1 MIKKLKIFAL
11 ALGMLVATSC
21 ELDLL
26 DNPNAVS
33 PESADNNFILNNIQL
48 ASRNLFVNASGIG
61 MALTRMIN
69 QAANTYQAAYTA
81 TAGNGMWNTAYA
93 NILVDC
99 DLLIARAD
107 ASNLATHAGMARV
120 FKANAL
126 MILVDHFNDV
136 PYSQALNSAD
146 FNPGKDTGAAVYDEA
161 LALLNTAI
169 DNFGVEPL
177 ANPAN
182 DLYFSH
188 ITAAADKRE
197 AWRRV
202 AKTLKLKLLLN
213 KGDAA
218 GVNALIAE
226 NSGAGDFINTAARS
240 WRFAYS
246 TTRANPDSRHPRF
259 IANYVN
265 GGSQYQSNY
274 YMWHI
279 TEAKK
284 GTTGYEA
291 FLPGDAGPNPDPRGV
306 YYFNRQVSINPE
318 DVNEIRCITENTP
331 THYAAKGFNKEI
343 GLFCLPGQRGYWGRD
358 HLDNQG
364 IPPDNLKRTV
374 PGVYP
379 AGGRWDRTPS
389 VGTNNQNLGN
399 QGAGIEPMMMR
410 SFQRFMVAEAQL
422 RFNADVAAARAALT
436 TAITWSIDD
445 VRAFAVDGLEG
456 PAITADT
463 GIPNAAHNAARATYL
478 ANVQA
483 EYDAATTNE
492 QRMNIIGR
500 EYWLA
505 LFGNGVEAHNLYRR
519 TGTPTNM
526 QPGLNSDFGTYPRT
540 LLYPLDHLA
549 RNRNAT
555 QRASMNDRVFWDNGP
570 EVD

>member
-1 MIKKLKIFAL
+1 MTKKLKIFAL

-33 PESADNNFILNNIQL
+33 PADADNNFILNNIQL
-48 ASRNLFVNASGIG
+48 ASRNLFSNASGIG

-69 QAANTYQAAYTA
+69 QASNTYEAAYTA
-81 TAGNGMWNTAYA
+81 TAGNFMWGTAYA
-93 NILVDC
+93 NIMVDC
-99 DLLIARAD
+99 DLLIANAD
-107 ASNLATHAGMARV
+107 ASSLTTHAGMARV
-120 FKANAL
+120 FKAYAL

-136 PYSQALNSAD
+136 PYSQALNSTE
-146 FNPGKDTGAAVYDEA
+146 FNPGKDTGAAVYDAA
-161 LALLNTAI
+161 LALLNQAI
-169 DNFGVEPL
+169 DNFGVVPL
-177 ANPAN
+177 AAPAN
-182 DLYFSH
+182 DFYYGGNQES
-188 ITAAADKRE
+188 
-197 AWRRV
+197 WRRL

-218 GVNALIAE
+218 GVNALITD
-226 NSGAGDFINTAARS
+226 NDFIDTNARN
-240 WRFAYS
+240 WRFPYS

-274 YMWHI
+274 YMWHV

-284 GTTGYEA
+284 GTTGYTGE
-291 FLPGDAGPNPDPRGV
+291 PGDAGPNPDPRGV
-306 YYFNRQVSINPE
+306 YYFNRQVSLNPT

-331 THYAAKGFNKEI
+331 QHYAAKGFNKED
-343 GLFCLPGQRGYWGRD
+343 GLFCLPGVRGYWGRD

-379 AGGRWDRTPS
+379 SGGRWDRTPS
-389 VGTNNQNLGN
+389 VGTSNQNLGN

-410 SFQRFMVAEAQL
+410 AFQRFMVAEAQL
-422 RFNADVAAARAALT
+422 RMNNDVAAARAALT

-445 VRAFAVDGLEG
+445 VRSFATSGLEG
-456 PAITADT
+456 SAITTA
-463 GIPNAAHNAARATYL
+463 IPTATHNAQRATYI

-483 EYDAATTNE
+483 EYDAATTDA

-526 QPGLNSDFGTYPRT
+526 QPGLNPNFGSYPRT

-555 QRASMNDRVFWDNGP
+555 QRESMTDRTFWDNGP
-570 EVD
+570 AVD